1 MKRLVFY
8 FLILLFAVWGGLKI
22 AADPGYLL
30 ISYQKNTIEMPVWFA
45 AVGIVLAFFIFY
57 FLLRLVSHISSLRA
71 RIRAWNRQRR
81 VRRAWQ
87 RTHRGFIAL
96 AAGEWALAESD
107 LIRAVKYTDT
117 PILNY
122 LAAARAAQGQNKIAQ
137 RDEYLAKIAAKG
149 RLPELALGLT
159 QAQLQLDQH
168 QYEQALATL
177 QQLQHLAPKHTPLL
191 LLLKQTYIHLHD
203 WSSLEILFPQLE
215 KYNVLSSND
224 LQKLQI
230 KIYEGLL
237 RSASKQKGDSIALV
251 WQRIPK
257 ELRLQA
263 DLFNLYLPYISQQD
277 HQEAEKIIRNSLHNA
292 ESLLKAQPNDADL
305 LFTLG
310 GLCMRS
316 QLWGKARSYFE
327 ASLNLAPQKPV
338 TYFELA
344 KLCEQLGETDKAMDT
359 YRRGLALCSTK

>member
-1 MKRLVFY
+1 MKRLIFY

-45 AVGIVLAFFIFY
+45 CFGIVLGFIVFY
-57 FLLRLVSHISSLRA
+57 FLLRLISNMFSLTA

-96 AAGEWALAESD
+96 AAGEFALAESD
-107 LIRAVKYTDT
+107 LLRAVKYTDT

-137 RDEYLAKIAAKG
+137 RDEYLSKINEKG
-149 RLPELALGLT
+149 RLPELAVGLT
-159 QAQLQLDQH
+159 QAKLQLEQQ

-177 QQLQHLAPKHTPLL
+177 QQLQHIAPKHKPLL
-191 LLLKQTYIHLHD
+191 VLLKQTYYHLHD
-203 WSSLEILFPQLE
+203 WASLEILFPQLE
-215 KYNVLSSND
+215 KYQIFNEEK

-230 KIYEGLL
+230 KIYTGLL
-237 RSASKQKGDSIALV
+237 TTASKQKGDSIELV
-251 WQRIPK
+251 WQRTPK
-257 ELRLQA
+257 ELRLNPEVL
-263 DLFNLYLPYISQQD
+263 DLYLPYISKKD
-277 HQEAEKIIRNSLHNA
+277 HDEAEKIIRHSLSHA
-292 ESLLKAQPNDADL
+292 ESLLKEKPNDANL
-305 LFTLG
+305 LLTLG
-310 GLCMRS
+310 ELCVKS
-316 QLWGKARSYFE
+316 QLWGKARSYFD
-327 ASLNLAPQKPV
+327 ASLIVAPKAK

-344 KLCEQLGETDKAMDT
+344 KLLEQLGETDKAMET
-359 YRRGLALCSTK
+359 YRRGLALSIQ